1 MHTKSILPSLTPSLP
16 DYLAPELVLPCAP
29 SHSSCFVFRFRR
41 GPKVVLWSTSIQ
53 SLILPIRPSPDDLL
67 TRMKAGEVVCH
78 PGRKE
83 MDVKHWM
90 IPAARKSIWQTWN
103 LLSQQRRTKHAMA
116 ATMMSSLQRTAAGLM
131 LRMTSRR
138 KMSPR
143 MKPDYSDCP
152 SQWKFHGRVLETSA
166 SHFPRRQTGRH
177 PCSAQKNSCPHLWPI
192 GLVPSS
198 SQSERWCSHS
208 LYQGRGH
215 SQGSLGWTGQSVVW
229 QVQKVAKVRNPLA
242 MRMRLPKN
250 KACSLTVWRSIWT
263 VLRPTTICQ
272 RGKWQA
278 VRPPPREA
286 AISCAGMA
294 TIFTRIHKP
303 RETSAHLQA
312 TIARHGAQQASAQIP
327 LPTKEKI
334 ALQGTWHPDLV
345 TGNFLSALRH
355 GSLDWSCR
363 RCRCRFAGR
372 GSCSWPCWSGL
383 QRRWRSSCIHGLLT
397 CWIAES
403 WIVHIAWYRCSNTFT
418 QRYSFVCVC
427 VTLINHGRWKR
438 KYAHVYAN
446 CRCPRIRFL
455 IMLLSLA
462 MYLEPWVP
470 ASLQVRISHAF
481 EIRCA
486 ACLAFHVALSLFY
499 YLHCRQSSQS
509 TSIASF
515 TASMGL
521 TRRINP
527 GFVAKRGTV
536 AKRPASKKCLE
547 YKSVKYVRGERDL
560 PPARVRLDRVN
571 WKCTVPELL
580 QATDRQIVQ
589 ILQQDKMLPKW
600 KGKVFPHCQRGH
612 LQEEVRYGKPHYRC
626 RAKGRQRYVSLQYL
640 HHLAIGINHKAIED
654 MFSRIA
660 AARQAYVVE
669 KQKSIVFGHEKSWV
683 DVEADEATFQRTN
696 VSKDVEYKDS
706 AQAGKAILWEQ
717 WSGIMVRFYP
727 GPGAIRKVDWQP
739 YRQSTSWTPTLSC
752 TRTVRKV
759 TRQEWR
765 VFFMMR
771 LSIARRRRNHHAE
784 RRPNGDLHNMSG

>member
-1 MHTKSILPSLTPSLP
+1 
-16 DYLAPELVLPCAP
+16 
-29 SHSSCFVFRFRR
+29 
-41 GPKVVLWSTSIQ
+41 
-53 SLILPIRPSPDDLL
+53 
-67 TRMKAGEVVCH
+67 
-78 PGRKE
+78 
-83 MDVKHWM
+83 
-90 IPAARKSIWQTWN
+90 
-103 LLSQQRRTKHAMA
+103 
-116 ATMMSSLQRTAAGLM
+116 
-131 LRMTSRR
+131 
-138 KMSPR
+138 
-143 MKPDYSDCP
+143 
-152 SQWKFHGRVLETSA
+152 
-166 SHFPRRQTGRH
+166 
-177 PCSAQKNSCPHLWPI
+177 
-192 GLVPSS
+192 
-198 SQSERWCSHS
+198 
-208 LYQGRGH
+208 
-215 SQGSLGWTGQSVVW
+215 
-229 QVQKVAKVRNPLA
+229 
-242 MRMRLPKN
+242 
-250 KACSLTVWRSIWT
+250 
-263 VLRPTTICQ
+263 
-272 RGKWQA
+272 
-278 VRPPPREA
+278 
-286 AISCAGMA
+286 
-294 TIFTRIHKP
+294 
-303 RETSAHLQA
+303 
-312 TIARHGAQQASAQIP
+312 
-327 LPTKEKI
+327 
-334 ALQGTWHPDLV
+334 
-345 TGNFLSALRH
+345 
-355 GSLDWSCR
+355 
-363 RCRCRFAGR
+363 
-372 GSCSWPCWSGL
+372 
-383 QRRWRSSCIHGLLT
+383 
-397 CWIAES
+397 
-403 WIVHIAWYRCSNTFT
+403 
-418 QRYSFVCVC
+418 
-427 VTLINHGRWKR
+427 
-438 KYAHVYAN
+438 
-446 CRCPRIRFL
+446 
-455 IMLLSLA
+455 MLLSLA
-462 MYLEPWVP
+462 MYLEPRVP

-515 TASMGL
+515 TAGMGL

-560 PPARVRLDRVN
+560 PPAGVRLDRVN